1 MDQALGKVD
10 IGFEGFRMTLAQ
22 KKKKQSDRVILDGSL
37 KGMAKSGRMLA
48 IMGPSGS
55 GKSTFLHAL
64 AGRIKDNPKLS
75 LSGRRYFNGEEV
87 AGDSQLPAAFI
98 EQEVNFFPHMT
109 VKETLDFRVELRLGK
124 MLDKSER
131 DEVVASL
138 MDQLGLTKSANT
150 IVGNS
155 KIRGLS
161 GGERKRL
168 SIACEMISSPPIIML
183 DEPTSGLDS
192 YQATQVVETL
202 RRLADGGKTVVA
214 VIHQPSQHVFG
225 MFDDLLLISEGKQM
239 YYGEVAK
246 VRSYMDQLG
255 YSAEQ
260 EVGTAEHVLE
270 CVSRVNGGSAEE
282 NASHRRIDRL
292 AEEAR
297 AHTSEMVLSASKDE
311 SAVATTTKK
320 NKKAK
325 RKYFAVV
332 HRSGANVF
340 RQFRLLLSRSLD
352 EVFRGKGAIIIK
364 TVQQVTLGLIYGG
377 IYQLGMNQ
385 ASIQDRIGLLSL
397 IIIGATNMAVAGT
410 IRSFPKEKA
419 IVSNE
424 IASKMYS
431 TLPYF
436 VSKAISEIPLIGIF
450 QTMFG
455 VLIYPLTG
463 LQKGRFKNFLGLTTL
478 HVIAAEAVGLLIGSV
493 SPTSDFALALFPP
506 IIVLSIIFDGK
517 NICCVRLLSFLPSF
531 LPGRPVGRFVQNNGW
546 IPSRRNGP

>member
-1 MDQALGKVD
+1 
-10 IGFEGFRMTLAQ
+10 
-22 KKKKQSDRVILDGSL
+22 
-37 KGMAKSGRMLA
+37 MLA
-48 IMGPSGS
+48 

-109 VKETLDFRVELRLGK
+109 VKETLDFRVELKLGK
-124 MLDKSER
+124 MLDKTER
-131 DEVVASL
+131 DEVVTSL
-138 MDQLGLTKSANT
+138 MDQLGLGKSAGT

-239 YYGEVAK
+239 YYGEVAM
-246 VRSYMDQLG
+246 VRSYMDKLG

-270 CVSRVNGGSAEE
+270 CVSHVNGGSSEE
-282 NASHRRIDRL
+282 KASLKRIDRL
-292 AEEAR
+292 AEEAK
-297 AHTSEMVLSASKDE
+297 AHASEIVLSASNDAE
-311 SAVATTTKK
+311 VATTKK
-320 NKKAK
+320 KKKAK

-332 HRSGANVF
+332 HHSGANVF
-340 RQFRLLLSRSLD
+340 RQFRLLLTRSLD

-385 ASIQDRIGLLSL
+385 VSLPPCHRSPLSY
-397 IIIGATNMAVAGT
+397 I
-410 IRSFPKEKA
+410 
-419 IVSNE
+419 
-424 IASKMYS
+424 
-431 TLPYF
+431 
-436 VSKAISEIPLIGIF
+436 
-450 QTMFG
+450 
-455 VLIYPLTG
+455 
-463 LQKGRFKNFLGLTTL
+463 
-478 HVIAAEAVGLLIGSV
+478 
-493 SPTSDFALALFPP
+493 
-506 IIVLSIIFDGK
+506 
-517 NICCVRLLSFLPSF
+517 FLPF
-531 LPGRPVGRFVQNNGW
+531 E
-546 IPSRRNGP
+546 